1 MKRASR
7 HRISLVIGVLA
18 SSWLACAGEPAG
30 HRTVL
35 AGATSNAGAAQAPA
49 ADPRSGAPAGDGPI
63 ELPYRDPPA
72 SGIAYRLVLEIE
84 GESAARRSSGAPLP
98 LLREQRKLEAHF
110 RELPV
115 EANDSGRDAFLVGL
129 DALRYT
135 VNQDNPKTQ
144 REIELAD
151 DRLRVKENG
160 ETSLDNRGNRSKGPH
175 APRELLDR
183 IFGVINHDASGNPTR
198 LSARG
203 TPGAREF
210 MQQIPLLGAIAYT
223 MVALPTTPIHSGSR
237 WTGIRIPT
245 SRSGELGLALDVSY
259 SLAGIETF
267 EGVRCAMILIDAE
280 RSGSDVTGVTGHR
293 FDWVQAKLHG
303 TAWVELGRSRVR
315 RVELSD
321 EISARWTQPGGGPAA
336 EHRIEHDS
344 KLSLTL
350 RDGAKKPEKWADGR
364 PHFDSP

>member
-1 MKRASR
+1 MKRASW
-7 HRISLVIGVLA
+7 HRNPLAIGALA
-18 SSWLACAGEPAG
+18 SAWFACAGEPAG
-30 HRTVL
+30 NRTVL
-35 AGATSNAGAAQAPA
+35 AGTTSSTIDAQAPA

-72 SGIAYRLVLEIE
+72 SGIAYRLMLEIE
-84 GESAARRSSGAPLP
+84 GESAARRSSGAPLSRT
-98 LLREQRKLEAHF
+98 REQRKLEAHF

-129 DALRYT
+129 DALHYAL
-135 VNQDNPKTQ
+135 NQDNPKVQ

-175 APRELLDR
+175 SPRELLDR
-183 IFGVINHDASGNPTR
+183 IVGVINHDASGNPTR

-223 MVALPTTPIHSGSR
+223 MVALPPTPIHSGSR

-245 SRSGELGLALDVSY
+245 SRSGELGLALDVNY
-259 SLAGIETF
+259 SLAGIESF

-280 RSGSDVTGVTGHR
+280 RSGGDVASVTGHR

-303 TAWVELGRSRVR
+303 TAWVEIERSRVR

-321 EISARWTQPGGGPAA
+321 EISARWTLPGGGADT

-344 KLSLTL
+344 KLSLIL
-350 RDGAKKPEKWADGR
+350 RDGAKKAEKWADGR
-364 PHFDSP
+364 PHFDSH